1 MNIFSTFATA
11 RRVIVQLAHDHRTMA
26 LLLLVPPILITIL
39 KYVFDG
45 DERTFNNIAPV
56 LLGIFPL
63 IMMFLVTSI
72 ATLRERS
79 RGTLDR
85 LMTLP
90 VAKIDILLGYM
101 IAFSVVALVQV
112 SITCLVMFSLLDVT
126 IIGDIWPVL
135 LVAVLSALIGTS
147 AGLFAS
153 AFAQSEFQAVQ
164 FMPAFIFPQLL
175 TCGLFVAR
183 DKMADWLQ
191 WISDFLPLTYSVDAT
206 KEAVLSTNWSS
217 ELSGD
222 ILIMSLFI
230 IGFFVLSVVSIKR
243 LD

>member
-1 MNIFSTFATA
+1 
-11 RRVIVQLAHDHRTMA
+11 
-26 LLLLVPPILITIL
+26 
-39 KYVFDG
+39 
-45 DERTFNNIAPV
+45 
-56 LLGIFPL
+56 
-63 IMMFLVTSI
+63 MMFLVTSI

-90 VAKIDILLGYM
+90 VAKVDILLGYM

-112 SITCLVMFSLLDVT
+112 SITCLVMFGFLDVSIT
-126 IIGDIWPVL
+126 GDIWIVL
-135 LVAVLSALIGTS
+135 LVAILSALLGTS

-175 TCGLFVAR
+175 TCGLFVVR

-191 WISDFLPLTYSVDAT
+191 WISDFLPLTYCVDAT
-206 KEAVLSTNWSS
+206 KEAVKYSDWSS
-217 ELSGD
+217 DLTKD
-222 ILIMSLFI
+222 ILIMVAFI
-230 IGFFVLSVVSIKR
+230 VGFVVLSVVSIKR

>member
-1 MNIFSTFATA
+1 
-11 RRVIVQLAHDHRTMA
+11 MA

-45 DERTFNNIAPV
+45 DERLFNSIAPV

-90 VAKIDILLGYM
+90 VAKVDILLGYM

-112 SITCLVMFSLLDVT
+112 SLTCLVMFSFLDVS
-126 IIGDIWPVL
+126 IAGDIGTVL
-135 LVAVLSALIGTS
+135 LVAVLSALLGTS

-175 TCGLFVAR
+175 TCGLFTVR
-183 DKMADWLQ
+183 DKMADFLQ
-191 WISDFLPLTYSVDAT
+191 WMSDFLPLTYCVDAT
-206 KEAVLSTNWSS
+206 KEAVLHSDWSS
-217 ELSGD
+217 TLTND
-222 ILIMSLFI
+222 ILVMVAFI
-230 IGFFVLSVVSIKR
+230 VGFVALSVVSIKR